1 MMPSSPIHHRTE
13 TRHRG
18 RLSTGS
24 APTCAGPQDCP
35 DIAPQILPGN
45 PRSARSYHHPRQSF
59 EPKPAHRRLQ
69 ISFPNTHA
77 GAKSP

>member
-13 TRHRG
+13 TRHPG

-24 APTCAGPQDCP
+24 APTCAGPQDWP
-35 DIAPQILPGN
+35 EIAPQILPSN
-45 PRSARSYHHPRQSF
+45 PQSARSYHHPRQSF
-59 EPKPAHRRLQ
+59 EPRLPHRWVR
-69 ISFPNTHA
+69 ITFPNTHA